1 MQYISTRGGMNP
13 CSFSDVLLMGTASNN
28 GLSVPINIPK
38 FSKPELK
45 EMSKYSYQELALKIL
60 KIFCNDI
67 PENDLKQIINKTFS
81 KKHFTTEEI
90 TPVDQTYTDFYIAHL
105 SEGPTYSFKD
115 LALQLV
121 LPLMEY
127 VLDKQDSFL
136 NIVAATS
143 GDTGSATE
151 NPAIG
156 KKRINVIML
165 TPHNKMSKF
174 QTAQMYTINQPNIFN
189 IAINGVFDTCQF
201 IKKEIDKDSKFKEQ
215 YHIGAANSINW
226 ARIAA
231 QIIYQF
237 KVYFSI
243 KISSLEPIDIV
254 IPSGNFGHALSAY
267 YARQMGIPFN
277 RIIIATNEN
286 NVLNEFFKTGIYKI
300 RKKEDVIPTNSPSM
314 DIAISSNLERLLF
327 HFFNNDEK
335 ITKNQMEKLS
345 KTGEIDLNEY
355 PEYKKHLD
363 QSNFSSGESTDIERI
378 NVIKRIYEEKNIII
392 DPHTAA
398 GVKVAFEKKQ
408 DIPILCM
415 ETAKPFKF
423 NPTIKKAINKPA
435 EMPKKA
441 KEMQNKEQFFT
452 EMEPDIEKVK
462 NFIRKHALRET

>member
-1 MQYISTRGGMNP
+1 MQYISTRGGMKP
-13 CSFSDVLLMGTASNN
+13 CSFTDVLLMGTASNN
-28 GLSVPINIPK
+28 GLSVPKKIPK
-38 FSKPELK
+38 LSKKELK
-45 EMSKYSYQELALKIL
+45 TMSKLSYQELALIIL

-67 PENDLKQIINKTFS
+67 PENDLKKIINKTFS
-81 KKHFTTEEI
+81 KNHFSTDEI
-90 TPVDQTYTDFYIAHL
+90 TPVEEIYKDFYLAHL

-165 TPHNKMSKF
+165 TPHNRMSKF

-201 IKKEIDKDSKFKEQ
+201 IKKEIDKDIEFKNN
-215 YHIGAANSINW
+215 YSIGAANSINW

-243 KISSLEPIDIV
+243 KKSSLEPIDLV

-286 NVLNEFFKTGIYKI
+286 NVLNEFFKTGIYQI

-327 HFFNNDEK
+327 EFFGKDEN
-335 ITKNQMEKLS
+335 ITKKQMEHLA
-345 KTGEIDLNEY
+345 KTGKIDLNEN
-355 PEYKKHLD
+355 PEYKKYLD
-363 QSNFSSGESTDIERI
+363 QSNFSSGESNDKERLDI
-378 NVIKRIYEEKNIII
+378 IKKIFKDTKMII

-398 GVKVAFEKKQ
+398 GVKVALEQKQ
-408 DIPILCM
+408 DLPILCM

-423 NPTIKKAINKPA
+423 NPDIEKAIGKSA
-435 EMPKKA
+435 ETPKEAEK
-441 KEMQNKEQFFT
+441 MQNKKQFFT
-452 EMEPDIEKVK
+452 VMDPDIKKVK
-462 NFIRKHALRET
+462 DFVEKHALKS